1 MSKNNL
7 LQKEISELSAI
18 LNKISNLNNEINS
31 IITNLIKC
39 LKSGNKILICG
50 NGGSAAE
57 ANHLAAE
64 FIVRLKPTNNRAAIP
79 IISLAQNSSILT
91 ASGNDLGFENIFS
104 RCWGR

>member
-39 LKSGNKILICG
+39 LKSGNKI
-50 NGGSAAE
+50 
-57 ANHLAAE
+57 
-64 FIVRLKPTNNRAAIP
+64 FKYK
-79 IISLAQNSSILT
+79 
-91 ASGNDLGFENIFS
+91 
-104 RCWGR
+104 